1 MSFYNVTNPT
11 SFSVVSDTRKS
22 LVNPGKLT
30 RSSAV
35 QKFASYTSSTITPEQ
50 LIQGVLFVDAT
61 ASQTMTLPT
70 ASDLIQ
76 LLMGPG
82 GYDVSANDI
91 FALRLVNYGSQ
102 SLLVAANS
110 SGGSG
115 GSITVAAGVQRLIN
129 VQLTN
134 VTSGT
139 YAYSIF

>member
-1 MSFYNVTNPT
+1 MSFYNVTNPN

-35 QKFASYTSSTITPEQ
+35 QKFSSYTSSTITAEQ
-50 LIQGVLFVDAT
+50 LIQGVLFVDAQ
-61 ASQTMTLPT
+61 ASQTMTLPS
-70 ASDLIQ
+70 ASALIQ

-82 GYDVSANDI
+82 GFDVSVNDI

-102 SLLVAANS
+102 SLLVAAGT
-110 SGGSG
+110 GGLG

-129 VQLTN
+129 IQLTN

-139 YAYSIF
+139 YEYTIF